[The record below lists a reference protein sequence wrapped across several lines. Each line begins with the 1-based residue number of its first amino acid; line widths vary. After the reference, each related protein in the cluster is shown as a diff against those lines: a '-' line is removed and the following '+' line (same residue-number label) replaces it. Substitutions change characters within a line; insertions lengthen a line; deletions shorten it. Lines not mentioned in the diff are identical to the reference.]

1 MNNGERVTKTYVKV
15 PVSALGIDPAR
26 QRAGGRRSHATT
38 IPIKSK

>member
-1 MNNGERVTKTYVKV
+1 MNNREKVTKTYAMV

-38 IPIKSK
+38 TPIKSK